1 MKGKQEPAKA
11 YFERA
16 RAIAESELGMGPKA
30 VLNFLNL
37 RANDAIECWPSE
49 TLIGRSIGSSERS
62 VRTYLANLITGGFVV
77 VVKGGGRGVSN
88 RYRLN
93 LPTQNPET
101 VAGFAAAE
109 GALNPEEFA
118 GFAGGGSVVNP
129 ATVALNPANSALNPE
144 KVADYPPISPQIPSG
159 GARKKFQK
167 PNVEQVRQFAESN
180 SLPIGEA
187 EQFCDHFESNGWR
200 VGGRGPMQ
208 NWQAAFRN
216 WCRRTPEFKRGA
228 AAGGPVGSLAAAAAW
243 DSLLVAVQTHSSF
256 ESNRVRAAVGAHV
269 FAAARAAGGL
279 KRIESS
285 MANSSEQERLKAV
298 FVRAFEGVQT

>member
-1 MKGKQEPAKA
+1 MRGKQEPRKP

-16 RAIAESELGMGPKA
+16 RAISELELSMGPKA

-37 RANDAIECWPSE
+37 RANDALECWPSE

-62 VRTYLANLITGGFVV
+62 VRTYLANLIAAGFVELV
-77 VVKGGGRGVSN
+77 RGGGRGLSN

-109 GALNPEEFA
+109 GVLNPEESA

-144 KVADYPPISPQIPSG
+144 KVADYPPISPYIPSG
-159 GARKKFQK
+159 GARKKFVK
-167 PNVEQVRQFAESN
+167 PTPEQVRQFAETSC
-180 SLPIGEA
+180 LPIGEA
-187 EQFCDHFESNGWR
+187 EPFCDHFESNGWR
-200 VGGRGPMQ
+200 VGGRGPMRD
-208 NWQAAFRN
+208 WRAAFRN
-216 WCRRTPEFKRGA
+216 WCRRIPEFKRGA
-228 AAGGPVGSLAAAAAW
+228 AAGPVGSSAAAAAW
-243 DSLLVAVQTHSSF
+243 DSLLAAIRIHSSF
-256 ESNRVRAAVGAHV
+256 EPERVRAAVGDRV

-279 KRIESS
+279 KRIESAV
-285 MANSSEQERLKAV
+285 ANSGEQERLKAL

>member
-1 MKGKQEPAKA
+1 MKKQESAKL

-16 RAIAESELGMGPKA
+16 RAISDLELNMGPKA

-37 RANDAIECWPSE
+37 RANDALECWPSE
-49 TLIGRSIGSSERS
+49 TTIGRAIGSSERS
-62 VRTYLANLITGGFVV
+62 VRTYLGQLITSGSVIVV
-77 VVKGGGRGVSN
+77 SGGGRGVSN

-93 LPTQNPET
+93 LPPQNPET

-109 GALNPEEFA
+109 GALNPEESA

-159 GARKKFQK
+159 GARKKFQR
-167 PNVEQVRQFAESN
+167 PTVEQVRQFAESN

-208 NWQAAFRN
+208 NWQAAFRT
-216 WCRRTPEFKRGA
+216 WCRRIPEFKRGA

-243 DSLLVAVQTHSSF
+243 DSLLVAVRAHSSF
-256 ESNRVRAAVGAHV
+256 EPDRVRAAVGQRS
-269 FAAARAAGGL
+269 FDAAKAAGGL
-279 KRIESS
+279 KRIESA
-285 MANSSEQERLKAV
+285 ANPQELAKCQAE
-298 FVRAFEGVQT
+298 FVRSFERAGA

>member
-1 MKGKQEPAKA
+1 MRGKQEPAKA

-16 RAIAESELGMGPKA
+16 RAISELELSMGPKA
-30 VLNFLNL
+30 VLNFFNL
-37 RANDAIECWPSE
+37 RANDALECWPAES
-49 TLIGRSIGSSERS
+49 TIGRAIGSSERS
-62 VRTYLANLITGGFVV
+62 VRTYLRQLIAAGSVIM
-77 VVKGGGRGVSN
+77 VKGGGRGVSN

-109 GALNPEEFA
+109 GVLNPEESA

-200 VGGRGPMQ
+200 VGGRGPMK
-208 NWQAAFRN
+208 NWQAAFRA
-216 WCRRTPEFKRGA
+216 WCRRSAEFKRGPA
-228 AAGGPVGSLAAAAAW
+228 VGPVGSLAAAAAW

>member
-16 RAIAESELGMGPKA
+16 RAISELELSMGPKA

-37 RANDAIECWPSE
+37 RANDALECWPSE

-62 VRTYLANLITGGFVV
+62 VRTYLANLIAAGFVELV
-77 VVKGGGRGVSN
+77 RGGGRGVSN

-109 GALNPEEFA
+109 GVLNPEESA

-144 KVADYPPISPQIPSG
+144 KVADYPPISPQTPSG

-180 SLPIGEA
+180 SLPVSEA
-187 EQFCDHFESNGWR
+187 EPFCDHYESNGWR
-200 VGGRGPMQ
+200 VGGRGPMRD
-208 NWQAAFRN
+208 WRAAFRN
-216 WCRRTPEFKRGA
+216 WCRRIPEFKRGA
-228 AAGGPVGSLAAAAAW
+228 AAGPVGSSAAAAAW
-243 DSLLVAVQTHSSF
+243 DSL
-256 ESNRVRAAVGAHV
+256 RAAIKDHSAVEPDRVCAVVGKQA
-269 FAAARAAGGL
+269 FNAARAAGGL
-279 KRIESS
+279 RRIES
-285 MANSSEQERLKAV
+285 AAPSELPRLQAE
-298 FVRAFEGVQT
+298 FVRSFEGASS

>member
-1 MKGKQEPAKA
+1 MRGKQEPAKA

-16 RAIAESELGMGPKA
+16 RAISELELSMGPKA
-30 VLNFLNL
+30 VLNFFNL
-37 RANDAIECWPSE
+37 RANDALECWPSE
-49 TLIGRSIGSSERS
+49 TTIARSIGCSERS
-62 VRTYLANLITGGFVV
+62 VRTYVANLIAAGFVELV
-77 VVKGGGRGVSN
+77 RGGGRGLSN

-101 VAGFAAAE
+101 VAGAAAAE
-109 GALNPEEFA
+109 GVLNPEESA

-167 PNVEQVRQFAESN
+167 PNVEQVRQLAESN

-187 EQFCDHFESNGWR
+187 EQFWDHFESNGWR
-200 VGGRGPMQ
+200 VGGRAPMKD
-208 NWQAAFRN
+208 WQAAFRN
-216 WCRRTPEFKRGA
+216 WCRRTSEFKRGA
-228 AAGGPVGSLAAAAAW
+228 AGGAPVGSSAAAAAW
-243 DSLLVAVQTHSSF
+243 DSLLAAIRIHSSF
-256 ESNRVRAAVGAHV
+256 ESERVRGEVGDRV

-279 KRIESS
+279 KRIESAV
-285 MANSSEQERLKAV
+285 ANAVEQERLKAL